1 MSDPAPS
8 PPVSSQPVFRVAD
21 LTKHYGDVVA
31 VDGVSFEIPEGICL
45 GLLGPNGAG
54 KTTTVEILEGILQ
67 ASGGEVVYRGDRL
80 SRESRE
86 AFGIQFQSTV
96 LQDYLKVGEC
106 LDLFAGLYDRVADR
120 DEIIRLCNLD
130 EIIDRDNRKLSG
142 GQKQRLLLALALLN
156 DPDVLFLDEPTTG
169 LDPQARRNFWSLIE
183 GIKGRN
189 KTILLT
195 THYMEEAYQLC
206 DRILI
211 MDHGKI
217 IAEGTPDELLSQHF
231 SDVILE
237 VPKAAGSGRLTDFPL
252 QVLETTDHFEI
263 STADAD
269 AAIREL
275 VTRGV
280 PLTHLQIRPRTLE
293 DLFLELTGR
302 ELRG

>member
-1 MSDPAPS
+1 MVRLRAMSEPE
-8 PPVSSQPVFRVAD
+8 FRITD
-21 LTKHYGDVVA
+21 LSKHYGDVVA
-31 VDGVSFEIPEGICL
+31 VDGVSFDISKGICL
-45 GLLGPNGAG
+45 GMLGPNGAG
-54 KTTTVEILEGILQ
+54 KTTTVEMLEGILEPT
-67 ASGGEVVYRGDRL
+67 SGEILYQGAPLGRR
-80 SRESRE
+80 SRD

-106 LDLFAGLYDRVADR
+106 LDLFGGLYDRVIAR
-120 DEIIRLCNLD
+120 DEIIELCNLA
-130 EIIDRDNRKLSG
+130 EILDRDNRKLSG

-183 GIKGRN
+183 GIKKRD
-189 KTILLT
+189 KTIVLT
-195 THYMEEAYQLC
+195 THYMEEAYRLC

-211 MDHGKI
+211 TDHGRI

-231 SDVILE
+231 SDVVLE
-237 VPKAAGSGRLTDFPL
+237 IPRGAGDGRLADFPL
-252 QVLETTDHFEI
+252 QVLETEEAFEI

-275 VTRGV
+275 IARGV
-280 PLTHLQIRPRTLE
+280 PLSQLQIRPRTLE

-302 ELRG
+302 ELRA